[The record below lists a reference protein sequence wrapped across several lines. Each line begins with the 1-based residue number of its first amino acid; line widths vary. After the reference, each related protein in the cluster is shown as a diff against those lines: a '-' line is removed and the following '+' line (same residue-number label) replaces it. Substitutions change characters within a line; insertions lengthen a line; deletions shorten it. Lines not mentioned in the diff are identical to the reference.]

1 MATTATALQMLDL
14 TLDRLASARLA
25 LADARYA
32 LALKHI
38 RPARRVLDR
47 LDTLCTAAAV
57 DRRQDRAAHVVH
69 RTPENHPAP

>member
-47 LDTLCTAAAV
+47 LDTLCTAAAAP
-57 DRRQDRAAHVVH
+57 RRQNRAAHAAPQTTEE
-69 RTPENHPAP
+69 RPAP